1 MLHWSDSLEGESL
14 LPSWYAVLDLLVD
27 PQLLSWVSHVGAK
40 TPKAFG

>member
-14 LPSWYAVLDLLVD
+14 LPSWYAVLDLVVD
-27 PQLLSWVSHVGAK
+27 PRLLCWVSFVGAK

>member
-14 LPSWYAVLDLLVD
+14 LPFWFAVLGLVVD
-27 PQLLSWVSHVGAK
+27 PQLLSWVSLVGAK